1 MRNGSPEEKQGF
13 QNVRTH
19 FLQHKQFAMQQQAQA
34 AAAHPPSE
42 QVNFKDL
49 DTPQEKA
56 QMLSQVGIR
65 ATPPQQTA
73 QPTQQTPQ
81 QVQ

>member
-42 QVNFKDL
+42 QISFKDL

-65 ATPPQQTA
+65 ANQPAPGPQQA
-73 QPTQQTPQ
+73 APQTS